1 MACLLAVKHSILI
14 VSGLNNGLRCQ
25 YDACSEGLTFENH
38 IRCRGCGNEGWATLA
53 DIVTEAWRI

>member
-1 MACLLAVKHSILI
+1 MMV
-14 VSGLNNGLRCQ
+14 
-25 YDACSEGLTFENH
+25 YDASMTFKCCGYIKLLCDPHYSEGLTFENH